1 MENINAI
8 KEAARWCLNCPNRS
22 CSTAGCPIKTDIPG
36 FINEIKN
43 DNIKE
48 AYDILINNN
57 ILSHICSIV
66 CPQEEQCEGNCV
78 RGIKQHPV
86 EIGRLEKFVNE
97 WAEEKNYKAKIEC
110 DAPNGKKVAIV
121 GAGPAG
127 LSCAIEL
134 LKKGFEITIYE
145 KEKRAGGILEY
156 GIPDFRLEKKYVDDV
171 ERLVESLGAVFEFE
185 KELGKDIFLSDLSKE
200 YDAVFLGLGAEKSST
215 YSLTDEE
222 IKEGIFKSDEFLK
235 TYNIGGS
242 YDNLGTVAVI
252 GGGNVAMDSARAA
265 LKMGARKVKIIYR
278 RDKGHMPA
286 RTLEFEHAIKDGV
299 EFIELV
305 RIISANVEN
314 KRIVSLNC
322 IKTELVHGKAVD
334 IPGTE
339 YIEPANTVIFAIGLK
354 PNNELL
360 EKEGVKLDDWGTI
373 DVDINGKTNL
383 DNVYAG
389 GDVTETKLTVCRAV
403 AAGKVAARGIIKKL
417 L

>member
-1 MENINAI
+1 MESINEI
-8 KEAARWCLNCPNRS
+8 KDAAAWCLNCHNRS

-57 ILSHICSIV
+57 IFSHICSIV

-97 WAEEKNYKAKIEC
+97 WAEEKNYKTKIEC

-185 KELGKDIFLSDLSKE
+185 KELGKDIFLSDL
-200 YDAVFLGLGAEKSST
+200 
-215 YSLTDEE
+215 
-222 IKEGIFKSDEFLK
+222 
-235 TYNIGGS
+235 YNLI
-242 YDNLGTVAVI
+242 
-252 GGGNVAMDSARAA
+252 
-265 LKMGARKVKIIYR
+265 
-278 RDKGHMPA
+278 
-286 RTLEFEHAIKDGV
+286 
-299 EFIELV
+299 
-305 RIISANVEN
+305 
-314 KRIVSLNC
+314 
-322 IKTELVHGKAVD
+322 
-334 IPGTE
+334 
-339 YIEPANTVIFAIGLK
+339 
-354 PNNELL
+354 
-360 EKEGVKLDDWGTI
+360 
-373 DVDINGKTNL
+373 
-383 DNVYAG
+383 
-389 GDVTETKLTVCRAV
+389 
-403 AAGKVAARGIIKKL
+403 
-417 L
+417 